1 RLPNELPFPASQ
13 HVEITA
19 VLGSAGAL
27 SAKVKYRLRGENEL
41 VLRVTFHQSP
51 REKWKELAQLLS
63 LTDGF
68 RGQVTSVTASD
79 TYATNASQYSA
90 NGSTIT
96 ASRRIKFLLREVP
109 ITRAADYNAFLRAVQ
124 SDESQ
129 DFILERH
136 ETSPSKT
143 NSATQNSTAS
153 PKTVPHKP

>member
-1 RLPNELPFPASQ
+1 MSLHLPP
-13 HVEITA
+13 
-19 VLGSAGAL
+19 G
-27 SAKVKYRLRGENEL
+27 
-41 VLRVTFHQSP
+41 
-51 REKWKELAQLLS
+51 
-63 LTDGF
+63 
-68 RGQVTSVTASD
+68 VTASAPAGTSVERD
-79 TYATNASQYSA
+79 YATYASQYSA

-153 PKTVPHKP
+153 PKTVP